1 MGPESTPGGTE
12 REDWLEDLAFRR
24 QEMPQGLTF
33 AEQLLFLRFRF
44 LYAYAAMVRMDP
56 EQGKREKQEIL
67 TAYIGDLANHE
78 LLKRN
83 AERWKTCETA
93 ANAIRKD
100 PAVYNLPKVRALM
113 VALYGKADEFK
124 SGEEAVS

>member
-1 MGPESTPGGTE
+1 MPNLSNPASSE

-44 LYAYAAMVRMDP
+44 LYAYAVMVQMDP
-56 EQGKREKQEIL
+56 AQGRREKEEIITEYLSHL
-67 TAYIGDLANHE
+67 TNHI
-78 LLKRN
+78 LYMGCSDMWKRVE
-83 AERWKTCETA
+83 AA

-100 PAVYNLPKVRALM
+100 PVLYNNDKVRDM
-113 VALYGKADEFK
+113 MIALYGKADRKEYHDQPNP
-124 SGEEAVS
+124 

>member
-1 MGPESTPGGTE
+1 MADPSGQASTE

-24 QEMPQGLTF
+24 QEMPKGLNF

-44 LYAYAAMVRMDP
+44 LYAYAAMTQMDS

-67 TAYIGDLANHE
+67 TAYIGDLSNHQ
-78 LLKRN
+78 LYMGCSDMWKRVE
-83 AERWKTCETA
+83 AA

-100 PAVYNLPKVRALM
+100 PELYNNDKIRDM
-113 VALYGKADEFK
+113 MIALYGKVDKRRDDHE
-124 SGEEAVS
+124 